1 MPHFQYSA
9 KEGPNKVV
17 TNIIEADNS
26 DQAIKKIIQLGLTP
40 LDIFPASAQTL
51 TASEKKAAPKVA
63 FTFFKAV
70 SLSDLVVFTR
80 QMSDLI
86 EASVPILRTLQLVTN
101 QTQNPRFK
109 KIVEEL
115 TASVRDG
122 QSFSSALA
130 RYPTI
135 FSSLYI
141 NMVKTGEVSGKLN
154 LVMTRLADYLEKQ
167 KDTRGKIIASLSYPI
182 LIMFVGVLTVFVLLT
197 FVIPKLSVM
206 FEDFDQKLPLPTIIL
221 MNVSSFFAHFWW
233 AIIFG
238 FVLTGVYLKRL
249 LQTPLGKERLDT
261 FLLKLPFLGDFFR
274 VIEVAQF
281 TRTLGTL
288 VESGVVIT
296 SALNSVYYVVDNTVF
311 KREVKKIADEVTN
324 GRSLKAALRNTTF
337 FPERAV
343 NMISVGEETGEL
355 SRGLNKVADI
365 FEREADQVI
374 KTLVSLLGPIV
385 LILIVSVVGCVVI
398 ALLLPI
404 LQMNTIV

>member
-26 DQAIKKIIQLGLTP
+26 DQALKKIIQLGLTP
-40 LDIFPASAQTL
+40 LDILPASAQTL
-51 TASEKKAAPKVA
+51 TATEKKAAPKA
-63 FTFFKAV
+63 SFTFFKAV
-70 SLSDLVVFTR
+70 SLNDLVIFTR

-115 TASVRDG
+115 TSSVRDG

-130 RYPTI
+130 RYPSI

-182 LIMFVGVLTVFVLLT
+182 LIMFVGFLTVFVLLT

-221 MNVSSFFAHFWW
+221 MNVSAFFAQFWW

-238 FVLTGVYLKRL
+238 FILGGVYIKRL

-274 VIEVAQF
+274 IIEVAQF

-296 SALNSVYYVVDNTVF
+296 SALNSVYYVVNNTVF

-365 FEREADQVI
+365 FERESDQVI